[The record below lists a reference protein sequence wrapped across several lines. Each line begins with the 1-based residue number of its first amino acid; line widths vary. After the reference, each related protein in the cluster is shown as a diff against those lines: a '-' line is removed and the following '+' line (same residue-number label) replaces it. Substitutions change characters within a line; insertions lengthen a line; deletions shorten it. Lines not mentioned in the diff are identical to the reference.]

1 MGLFFRKSIG
11 FGPVRVNLSK
21 RGVGLSVGIPGLRV
35 GTQAGRKG
43 LYVRGGTH
51 GVYFRQR
58 VR

>member
-1 MGLFFRKSIG
+1 MYFRKSLG

-21 RGVGLSVGIPGLRV
+21 RGLGLSVGVPGLRI

-43 LYVRGGTH
+43 LYVRGGKG
-51 GVYFRQR
+51 GVYFRQK